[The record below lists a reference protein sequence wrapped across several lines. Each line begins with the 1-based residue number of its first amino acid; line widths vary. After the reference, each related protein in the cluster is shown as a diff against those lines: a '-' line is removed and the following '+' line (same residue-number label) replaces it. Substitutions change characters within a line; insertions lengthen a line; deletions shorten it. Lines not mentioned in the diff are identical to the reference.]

1 MAEKLRGMLILDKID
16 KEQIFETKSGHKAVW
31 VDIIPNRDGA
41 DQYGNTHAIT
51 TWSKD
56 KGTTYLGN
64 LRPEQFGGG
73 QAAPAPQPSIKE
85 QVMAK
90 SAEQSLIP
98 QPDDLPF

>member
-16 KEQIFETKSGHKAVW
+16 KNLIIETKNGHKAVW

-56 KGTTYLGN
+56 NGTTYLGN
-64 LRPEQFGGG
+64 LRPQEFG
-73 QAAPAPQPSIKE
+73 QAPAQ
-85 QVMAK
+85 A
-90 SAEQSLIP
+90 QSLKEEILARNAAEAVQTP
-98 QPDDLPF
+98 EPDDLPF